1 MKFIAPAKINLGLY
15 ITGKRADGYH
25 ELASIFLP
33 IGLCDTLEVETDNSA
48 NSSNAGTVTI
58 ATKGPFA
65 SVCGEPKKNTVYK
78 AYQVIK
84 QATGITQGF
93 KVCIEKNIP
102 SQAGLGG
109 GSSDAGAFI
118 GAVNKIL
125 NLNLKPHE
133 LEAIGAKVGADVP
146 FFIKQ
151 TPAFVEGIGEKLI
164 TFKLLRDYWVVIA
177 KPLAGLDTATVY
189 SNLTLSLTLKSINA
203 KRREHLR
210 SIAFQGLKEVGEL
223 KELSN
228 DLEIPSVKLLPEIL
242 EIKRFLE
249 GHGPI
254 SCMMSGSG
262 SAVFAI
268 FDKDVSEI
276 KEAEGKSWFFCKTKV
291 LRGSV

>member
-1 MKFIAPAKINLGLY
+1 MKFSAPAKINLGLY
-15 ITGKRADGYH
+15 ITDKRADGYH

-33 IGLCDTLEVETDNSA
+33 VGLCDTLEVEIDNSA
-48 NSSNAGTVTI
+48 NSPNVGTITI
-58 ATKGPFA
+58 TTKGPFA
-65 SVCGEPKKNTVYK
+65 SACGDPKKNTVYK
-78 AYQVIK
+78 AYEAIK
-84 QATGITQGF
+84 QATGITQSF

-118 GAVNKIL
+118 GAVNQIL
-125 NLNLKPHE
+125 NLSLKPNE
-133 LEAIGAKVGADVP
+133 LEVIGAKVGADVP
-146 FFIKQ
+146 FFIKKSP
-151 TPAFVEGIGEKLI
+151 TFVEGIGEKLT
-164 TFKLLRDYWVVIA
+164 TFELLRDYWVVIV
-177 KPLAGLDTATVY
+177 KPLAGLDTAMVY
-189 SNLTLSLTLKSINA
+189 GNLTLSLTLKSINA

-210 SIAFQGLKEVGEL
+210 SIAFQGLKEAGKL

-228 DLEIPSVKLLPEIL
+228 DLEVPSVRLLPEIL

-249 GHGPI
+249 GQKPI

-268 FDKDVSEI
+268 FDKDVSEV
-276 KEAEGKSWFFCKTKV
+276 KEAENKNWFFCKTKV